1 MRNVLIFTLLLISQ
15 YLMAQSEYNQI
26 LPEKERAEIVDKILE
41 ERLDSL
47 LPILMD
53 KSGIEMWILIS
64 REYNEDPI
72 LKTMLPSTWL
82 SARRRTI
89 LVFNKPKDQPLEKIA
104 IARYD
109 VGKMLKGAW
118 DLDVFPD
125 QWESLMSI
133 IESRNPKNIGI
144 NISGDFGLADG
155 LVYTEYTSFMD
166 KLPQA
171 YEERV
176 VNAEKLAI
184 SWLETRSKPEL
195 EIYPIFYHNY

>member
-1 MRNVLIFTLLLISQ
+1 
-15 YLMAQSEYNQI
+15 MAQSAYDQI

-109 VGKMLKGAW
+109 VLTKC
-118 DLDVFPD
+118 
-125 QWESLMSI
+125 
-133 IESRNPKNIGI
+133 
-144 NISGDFGLADG
+144 
-155 LVYTEYTSFMD
+155 
-166 KLPQA
+166 
-171 YEERV
+171 
-176 VNAEKLAI
+176 
-184 SWLETRSKPEL
+184 
-195 EIYPIFYHNY
+195 